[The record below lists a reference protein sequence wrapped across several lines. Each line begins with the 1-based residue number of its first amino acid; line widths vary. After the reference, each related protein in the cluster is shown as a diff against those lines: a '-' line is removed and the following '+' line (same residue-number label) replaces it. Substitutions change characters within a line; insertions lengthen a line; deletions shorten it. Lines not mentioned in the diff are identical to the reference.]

1 MQAAAQSNL
10 SNEPIVPQEF
20 LQANPQT
27 ACWNVLVPIGQ
38 ADAVRLELAPKRQQH
53 IIDTCVHLE
62 DDHCVRHIVRRLTVT
77 EVRLRVKDFA
87 LKLLAKKLV
96 KGERDLLTIPN
107 FSAKL
112 DPHATHVSLLVDAFN
127 LTFGK
132 FPIVEPHEILWE
144 ISIKLSEK
152 TITVGIV

>member
-1 MQAAAQSNL
+1 MQAAAKSNL

-20 LQANPQT
+20 LQADPQT

-38 ADAVRLELAPKRQQH
+38 PDAVRLELASKRQH
-53 IIDTCVHLE
+53 EILDTCVHLE
-62 DDHCVRHIVRRLTVT
+62 DDHCVRHIVRRLTIT
-77 EVRLRVKDFA
+77 EVRLAVDDLA
-87 LKLLAKKLV
+87 IKLLAEKSFERK
-96 KGERDLLTIPN
+96 RDLLTIPN

-127 LTFGK
+127 LALGK
-132 FPIVEPHEILWE
+132 FPIVEPHETLWE
-144 ISIKLSEK
+144 ISIKLPEK